1 MKKNTI
7 IISVISAVV
16 LFGFLFI
23 AYSLTNKPTTETNF
37 PQMTKID
44 ARDHVKWSPD
54 RKNILVEYADYQCPA
69 CKELHAFLAGFEAT
83 GSADAAITKKVTFVY
98 RNFPLFQIHKNA
110 YPSAYAAEAAGKQD
124 KFWQMYDLLY
134 TKQDEWVELA
144 NPTDYFLGLAQKLNL
159 DLNKF
164 KTDMNS
170 QEVKNKVKADLESG
184 ELAQID
190 ATPTFFYNGQKL
202 DIQTFNQFT
211 EILRSGSN

>member
-23 AYSLTNKPTTETNF
+23 VYSLTNKPTTTNL

-44 ARDHVKWSPD
+44 ANDHVKWSAV

-134 TKQDEWVELA
+134 RNQEKWSNLA
-144 NPTDYFLGLAQKLNL
+144 NPTDYFVSLAKQLGLNTEQ
-159 DLNKF
+159 F
-164 KTDMNS
+164 KADINS
-170 QEVKNKVKADLESG
+170 QEVKSKVEADLQSG
-184 ELAQID
+184 ELAQISS
-190 ATPTFFYNGQKL
+190 TPTFFYNGQQL
-202 DIQTFNQFT
+202 ELQSYDQFKK
-211 EILRSGSN
+211 ILQSGSN